1 MNIHKNAA
9 MTPKG
14 RAHLVREIERI
25 GLKPAAAAA
34 GLSERTARKWQRRHA
49 AEGAAGL
56 LDRSSRPGHSPRR
69 SPASKLER
77 AVALRRTQRL
87 TYERIAERLGLSRS
101 TVARACKAAGVARLP
116 ALQEAVPVR
125 RYERAAPGE
134 LLHLDTKKLA
144 RFARPGHRAT
154 GDRTQNTR
162 GAGWQA
168 LHVAIDDHS
177 RVGFSLLLADE
188 TARSAC
194 AFVLAAL
201 RYYKSLGVRVEQ
213 VMTDNGSAYNS
224 RRFAP
229 GREGRAGDDRQRF
242 GLQLAPICQVAA
254 PPGHPPHP
262 HAPVH
267 ATHQRQGR
275 ALHPDFAARVG
286 LRVHLPQLRASCPR
300 VGPLDVPLQ
309 LPSAALGYL
318 RQAAHHSP
326 RLRGEQRGEKLQ
338 LDLLPCSGRFIWPV
352 NRRSAPVS

>member
-201 RYYKSLGVRVEQ
+201 RYYTSLGVRVEQ

-224 RRFAP
+224 RRFARLLRRLGIRHIRTRP
-229 GREGRAGDDRQRF
+229 YTPRTNGKAERFIQTLLREWAYAFIYPSSEHRARE
-242 GLQLAPICQVAA
+242 LAPWMYHYNFHRPHSATSGK
-254 PPGHPPHP
+254 PPI
-262 HAPVH
+262 
-267 ATHQRQGR
+267 TR
-275 ALHPDFAARVG
+275 
-286 LRVHLPQLRASCPR
+286 
-300 VGPLDVPLQ
+300 
-309 LPSAALGYL
+309 LGFEGNNVVRNY
-318 RQAAHHSP
+318 R
-326 RLRGEQRGEKLQ
+326 
-338 LDLLPCSGRFIWPV
+338 
-352 NRRSAPVS
+352 